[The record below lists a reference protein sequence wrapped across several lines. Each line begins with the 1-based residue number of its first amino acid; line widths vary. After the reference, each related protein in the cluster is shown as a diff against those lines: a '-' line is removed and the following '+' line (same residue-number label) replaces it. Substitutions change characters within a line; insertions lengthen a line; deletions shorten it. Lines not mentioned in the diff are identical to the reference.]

1 MTANDIVL
9 KSKTMILTGTI
20 QSGENNFS
28 YWLSKLE
35 PYYTAKTGMKLFPG
49 TLNVHLDQIY
59 ELPPETLCLRKEEL
73 GGDVSVKIMPCL
85 IFGRKAFIL
94 RPYRDNIKNNY
105 DQRVVEIATDV
116 KLRDAYHLEDG
127 DVVRIEVQVDNT
139 DEAYDCEKDL
149 F

>member
-1 MTANDIVL
+1 
-9 KSKTMILTGTI
+9 MILTGTI

-49 TLNVHLDQIY
+49 TLNVHLNQAY
-59 ELPPETLCLRKEEL
+59 ELPSETLCLKKEEY
-73 GGDVSVKIMPCL
+73 GGEVSVKIMPCR

-94 RPYRDNIKNNY
+94 RPYRDNREDNY
-105 DQRVVEIATDV
+105 DKRVLEIATDI
-116 KLRDAYHLEDG
+116 KLRDAYQLKDG
-127 DVVRIEVQVDNT
+127 DEVQIEVQVDNA
-139 DEAYDCEKDL
+139 DEAYGCEKVV